1 MWVDLPPSSIT
12 VFFTVGAAAAR
23 ILRPTAVEPV
33 KVTMSTRGSEV
44 RTAATSLSL
53 DTTTWKMPGGMS
65 VSSAAMR
72 PSSSPAHGVS
82 WAGLSITAF
91 PASNAGT
98 LSATLRY
105 SGAFHGVMAATTP
118 TGMYCSFCRNVR
130 PRPEWVPAS
139 RRNAKLRA

>member
-1 MWVDLPPSSIT
+1 MASVHPWPDIVHTPPAASGSTAARSASSSTMWVDLPPSSIT

-44 RTAATSLSL
+44 RTEATSLSL
-53 DTTTWKMPGGMS
+53 DTTTWKMPGGRS

-82 WAGLSITAF
+82 WAGLSITAL
-91 PASNAGT
+91 PASSAGT
-98 LSATLRY
+98 LSAMLR
-105 SGAFHGVMAATTP
+105 
-118 TGMYCSFCRNVR
+118 
-130 PRPEWVPAS
+130 
-139 RRNAKLRA
+139 